1 MKKQYTKPAMK
12 VCRRSCRTAL
22 LSGSDYN
29 YDDDDN
35 YYYSG
40 PGIHYEQGNS
50 VQF

>member
-1 MKKQYTKPAMK
+1 MKKKQYTKPAMK

-22 LSGSDYN
+22 LCGSD
-29 YDDDDN
+29 

-40 PGIHYEQGNS
+40 PGMHYEQGNS